1 MVFRPNNLPGERERF
16 GQKMLTICLQILR
29 GGPGGGSSQLKSQ
42 VAESLMSPAPNQT
55 LIDIAATGDRSIQS
69 LCLSQTNAESGVGV
83 ELSKLVNLAL
93 QTLNALLD
101 HHNAGAGG
109 ELEARHQVWSLTQF
123 Y

>member
-1 MVFRPNNLPGERERF
+1 MNGPDNPPGERERF

-29 GGPGGGSSQLKSQ
+29 GGSGQLKSQ

-109 ELEARHQVWSLTQF
+109 ELEARHQVWPLTQF